1 MAMASVLNTNMAS
14 ISAQRYLTVAQSKL
28 STAYE
33 RLSSGSRINRAQD
46 DAAGL
51 GISQNLTAS
60 IGGTAFAIR
69 NANDAIGTLQT
80 AEGALSEISAMLQR
94 FKELA
99 TQGNN
104 QALSGG
110 QRKYLSDEM
119 VELATEV
126 VGIANRTKF
135 NGNALLGSDTVTLAF
150 QTGVAHTDT
159 QTINFVNIL
168 SNTTYTNLQ
177 YLVGSSQANVTFTS
191 TTATVGAFANLTTY
205 IESAINEIAALRA
218 GFGAKVNRI
227 NSNLA
232 NLDALSENLSAAR
245 SRVLDTDY
253 AAETAMLTR
262 TQILQQAATAM
273 LSQANA
279 QPNVILALLK

>member
-1 MAMASVLNTNMAS
+1 MASVLNTNMAS
-14 ISAQRYLTVAQSKL
+14 ISAQRYLNVAQNRLAS
-28 STAYE
+28 SYE
-33 RLSSGSRINRAQD
+33 KLSSGSRINRAQD
-46 DAAGL
+46 DSAGL

-60 IGGTAFAIR
+60 LGGTTFAIR

-80 AEGALSEISAMLQR
+80 AEGALAEISAMLQR

-104 QALSGG
+104 EALSDT
-110 QRKYLSDEM
+110 QRGYLANEM
-119 VELATEV
+119 NELGEEIEA
-126 VGIANRTKF
+126 IAERTTF
-135 NGNALLGSDTVTLAF
+135 NENPLLGTDADTLSF
-150 QTGVAHTDT
+150 QTGVAETDV
-159 QTINFVNIL
+159 QEVDFVNIL
-168 SNTTYTNLQ
+168 TDTDFNDLQ
-177 YLVGSSQANVTFTS
+177 SLLPDAL
-191 TTATVGAFANLTTY
+191 TAPEAAEDFANLTEA
-205 IESAINEIAALRA
+205 IEEAINEIAGLRA
-218 GFGAKVNRI
+218 EFGSKVNRI
-227 NSNLA
+227 TSNLN
-232 NLDALSENLSAAR
+232 NLDALGENLSAAR